1 MKSLK
6 KIIILPILLF
16 GFIVSAQTTSNRF
29 FYELT
34 FRPKKDS
41 AKIETVMTTLDITKD
56 KSLYR
61 DFTLVAQDSI
71 LKVEVE
77 AMQKAGVF
85 KDISKSFKTPKF
97 SEKIYKSYP
106 EMKIQYMEKIANGF
120 TPQNIAYN

>member
-56 KSLYR
+56 KSLFNESQVIY
-61 DFTLVAQDSI
+61 DTN
-71 LKVEVE
+71 
-77 AMQKAGVF
+77 
-85 KDISKSFKTPKF
+85 KF
-97 SEKIYKSYP
+97 SSAFLYCFLSNLDHKFP
-106 EMKIQYMEKIANGF
+106 VPRFVVNFVQ
-120 TPQNIAYN
+120 Q